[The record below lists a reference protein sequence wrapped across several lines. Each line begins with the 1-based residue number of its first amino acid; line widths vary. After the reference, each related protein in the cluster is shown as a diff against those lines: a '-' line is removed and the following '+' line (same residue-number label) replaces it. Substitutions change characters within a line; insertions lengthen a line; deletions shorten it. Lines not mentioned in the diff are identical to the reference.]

1 MQRALTQLMRLAR
14 DRNAT
19 TAIEYGVIAA
29 LVGIGIVVSL
39 NLLKGKIA
47 ANFLI
52 IQVSLAFFTNR

>member
-1 MQRALTQLMRLAR
+1 MQRALTRLLRLAR
-14 DRNAT
+14 DRNAA